1 MVLVRY
7 FSHTY
12 LDEELLET
20 MLVEEWVLGQSQSEK
35 KKTTQ
40 NPLKKKDTASPPFL

>member
-1 MVLVRY
+1 MISLISAISPMVLVRY

-20 MLVEEWVLGQSQSEK
+20 MLVE
-35 KKTTQ
+35 
-40 NPLKKKDTASPPFL
+40 